1 MTKEQVMEW
10 AKQTVIKEWS
20 GTDSPEFIDGLV
32 ELCQLAREDMREECA
47 KACKKIENDYWLRFK
62 GMSDDR
68 ANPHIEGI
76 SDGATLCA
84 QAIRNLEV

>member
-1 MTKEQVMEW
+1 MTREQVAEW
-10 AKQTVIKEWS
+10 AKQAGFFISPVS
-20 GTDSPEFIDGLV
+20 GEVQVSGAQITNDLQAFAR
-32 ELCQLAREDMREECA
+32 LARED
-47 KACKKIENDYWLRFK
+47 
-62 GMSDDR
+62 MSDDR